1 MIRPMSQG
9 VIFNLYC
16 IFFPLC
22 LFFVGKMKFW
32 TVFEGEIFFKSVG
45 WWCWTMEKEMEINWW
60 GMCVDVL
67 SGKWTHGFI
76 YVWGLWTLCAIAGV
90 QFLLYLPSSLFVIQL
105 FFTSTL
111 LLTSLPKK
119 KNNYSSEDI
128 ISTF

>member
-1 MIRPMSQG
+1 
-9 VIFNLYC
+9 
-16 IFFPLC
+16 
-22 LFFVGKMKFW
+22 
-32 TVFEGEIFFKSVG
+32 
-45 WWCWTMEKEMEINWW
+45 MEINWW